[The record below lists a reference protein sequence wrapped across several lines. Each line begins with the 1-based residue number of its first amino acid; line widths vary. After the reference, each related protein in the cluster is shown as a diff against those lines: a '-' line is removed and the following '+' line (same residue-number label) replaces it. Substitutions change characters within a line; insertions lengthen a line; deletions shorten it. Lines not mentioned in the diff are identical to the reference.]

1 MVSSLTKNTANILNV
16 LLQIIILVTLRV
28 LGSNR
33 VTIKIK
39 ISKSDWYRIK
49 ALKYRRTECRTC
61 LIEVIDGYYH
71 R

>member
-49 ALKYRRTECRTC
+49 ALKIYENRMQNMFNS
-61 LIEVIDGYYH
+61 IY
-71 R
+71 